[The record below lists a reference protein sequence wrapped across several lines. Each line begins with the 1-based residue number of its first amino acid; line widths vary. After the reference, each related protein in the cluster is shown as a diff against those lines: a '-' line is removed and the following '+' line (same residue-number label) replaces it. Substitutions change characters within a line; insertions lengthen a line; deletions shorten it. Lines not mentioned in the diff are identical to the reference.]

1 VPPFDEE
8 AELGEI
14 LGLGVT
20 HSPLFPQPAENMAF
34 LLRKRL
40 DDPDIP
46 AEAKDQSKWPDAMRA
61 EWGKDGGAAAGA
73 AHREAMLVGLRKA
86 RARLDEFKPD
96 FIVMWGDDQYENFR
110 EDIIPPFSILAYEQV
125 TARPWEPATTSPSM
139 KGKPNVWNEGP
150 DFEIKIRCHREGA
163 KYLVEQLLEQDFDIA
178 YAYEPLHHKS
188 LSHAFLNAILFLDYD
203 RRGFQHRVIPFP
215 INCYGREV
223 IGYRGFADS
232 LGHKPPPD
240 PPSPSPR
247 RCYDLGAAVARIC
260 RDSPYRVAL
269 LASSSWSHSFLTKK
283 TWRMVPDIETD
294 RRLYRAML
302 DGDYDYWRRRTLA
315 EVEDAG
321 GHETLNWFTLMG
333 AMNELKQKCVWSD
346 FLETYIFN
354 ATKVTAI
361 FAPR

>member
-1 VPPFDEE
+1 MGD
-8 AELGEI
+8 I
-14 LGLGVT
+14 LGIGVT
-20 HSPLFPQPAENMAF
+20 HYPGLIQPDQQMAG
-34 LLRKRL
+34 LLDRTL
-40 DDPDIP
+40 NS
-46 AEAKDQSKWPDAMRA
+46 DQVPDAMKDPARWPEQMRR
-61 EWGKDGGAAAGA
+61 EWADPLAAAKE
-73 AHREAMLVGLRKA
+73 H
-86 RARLDEFKPD
+86 RARLVGGFRKCREALDAFKPD
-96 FIVMWGDDQYENFR
+96 FVLIWGDDQYENFR

-247 RCYDLGAAVARIC
+247 RCYDLGAAVARI
-260 RDSPYRVAL
+260 
-269 LASSSWSHSFLTKK
+269 
-283 TWRMVPDIETD
+283 
-294 RRLYRAML
+294 
-302 DGDYDYWRRRTLA
+302 
-315 EVEDAG
+315 
-321 GHETLNWFTLMG
+321 
-333 AMNELKQKCVWSD
+333 
-346 FLETYIFN
+346 
-354 ATKVTAI
+354 
-361 FAPR
+361 

>member
-1 VPPFDEE
+1 M
-8 AELGEI
+8 GEI

-40 DDPDIP
+40 ADPDIP

-61 EWGKDGGAAAGA
+61 EWGSDGGAAAGA
-73 AHREAMLVGLRKA
+73 KHREEMIVGLRRA
-86 RARLDEFKPD
+86 RQRLDEFKPD
-96 FIVMWGDDQYENFR
+96 FILMWGDDQYENFR

-125 TARPWEPATTSPSM
+125 VARPWAHAAESSAM
-139 KGKPNVWNEGP
+139 KGKPNIWGEGP
-150 DFEIKIRCHREGA
+150 DFEITIKCHREAA
-163 KYLVEQLLEQDFDIA
+163 KYLAEHLLEEEFDVA

-203 RRGFQHRVIPFP
+203 RKGFPHRVVPMP

-223 IGYRGFADS
+223 IGYRGFADN

-247 RCYDLGAAVARIC
+247 RCFNLGAAVARIC

-269 LASSSWSHSFLTKK
+269 MASSSWSHSFLTKK

-294 RRLYRAML
+294 TRLYKAML
-302 DGDYDYWRRRTLA
+302 AGDYETWRNFTLA
-315 EVEDAG
+315 QVEDSG
-321 GHETLNWFTLMG
+321 GQETLNWFALMG
-333 AMNELKQKCVWSD
+333 AMNELKQKVVWSD
-346 FLETYIFN
+346 FLPTYIFN

>member
-1 VPPFDEE
+1 MGD
-8 AELGEI
+8 I

-40 DDPDIP
+40 ADPDIP

-61 EWGKDGGAAAGA
+61 EWSTDGGAAAGA
-73 AHREAMLVGLRKA
+73 KASRGDDRRPAQGAPAARRVQARLHPGCGATTSTRISRRTSSRPSRSSPTSRSWRGPGRRRPNSSRQGKPNIWGEGADFELTIKCHREA
-86 RARLDEFKPD
+86 
-96 FIVMWGDDQYENFR
+96 
-110 EDIIPPFSILAYEQV
+110 
-125 TARPWEPATTSPSM
+125 
-139 KGKPNVWNEGP
+139 
-150 DFEIKIRCHREGA
+150 A
-163 KYLVEQLLEQDFDIA
+163 KYIVERLLEEEFDIA
-178 YAYEPLHHKS
+178 YAYELLHHKS

-203 RRGFQHRVIPFP
+203 RKGFPHRVVPMP

-223 IGYRGFADS
+223 IGYRGFADN

-247 RCYDLGAAVARIC
+247 RCFKLGAAVARIC

-269 LASSSWSHSFLTKK
+269 MASSSWSHSFLTKK
-283 TWRMVPDIETD
+283 TWRMVPDIATD
-294 RRLYRAML
+294 TRLYKAML
-302 DGDYDYWRRRTLA
+302 DGDYDTWRNFTLA
-315 EVEDAG
+315 QVEDSG
-321 GHETLNWFTLMG
+321 GQETLNWFALMG
-333 AMNELKQKCVWSD
+333 AMNELEQRVVWSD
-346 FLETYIFN
+346 FLPTYIFN

>member
-1 VPPFDEE
+1 M
-8 AELGEI
+8 GEI

-20 HSPLFPQPAENMAF
+20 HSPLFPVPAENMAF
-34 LLRKRL
+34 LLSRRL
-40 DDPDIP
+40 ADPAIP
-46 AEAKDQSKWPDAMRA
+46 AEAKDQSKWPDGMRR
-61 EWGKDGGAAAGA
+61 EWGNDKGAAAGA
-73 AHREAMLVGLRKA
+73 KHREEMIVGLRRA

-125 TARPWEPATTSPSM
+125 TARPWAPHGRGSGSGAR
-139 KGKPNVWNEGP
+139 PNIWGEGP
-150 DFEIKIRCHREGA
+150 DFEITVKCHREGA
-163 KYLVEQLLEQDFDIA
+163 KYIVERLLEEEFDVA
-178 YAYEPLHHKS
+178 YAYEPLHEKG

-203 RRGFQHRVIPFP
+203 RKGFQHRVVPMP
-215 INCYGREV
+215 INCYGSEV
-223 IGYRGFADS
+223 IGYRGFADD

-247 RCYDLGAAVARIC
+247 RCFKLGAAVARIV

-269 LASSSWSHSFLTKK
+269 MASSSWSHSFLTKK

-294 RRLYRAML
+294 TRLYKAML
-302 DGDYDYWRRRTLA
+302 DGEYDYWRDRTLD
-315 EVEDAG
+315 EVVDAG

-333 AMNELKQKCVWSD
+333 AMKELGQRVVWSD
-346 FLETYIFN
+346 FLPTYIFN